1 MAFGNKEKQRHSTSG
16 TPWVLCLTVSQ
27 GKSSRFSALLLML
40 SSLSYWL
47 SSSSFLFPIWLEIPA
62 LAFVPR
68 FPDFTSDTAG
78 GSCGS
83 PLVFCCCCLNQTTVF
98 ILWSL
103 LVQFFSQP
111 PDSTWRAWWFLAED
125 GLGWIWVPEPDWV
138 GIKQVWLKLGPV
150 GIGYC

>member
-83 PLVFCCCCLNQTTVF
+83 PLVFFLLLFKSDYSLHSLEFAGSVLFPAPRFYMESLVVPGWRWTGLNMGT
-98 ILWSL
+98 
-103 LVQFFSQP
+103 
-111 PDSTWRAWWFLAED
+111 RAR
-125 GLGWIWVPEPDWV
+125 LGWD
-138 GIKQVWLKLGPV
+138 QTSLT
-150 GIGYC
+150 